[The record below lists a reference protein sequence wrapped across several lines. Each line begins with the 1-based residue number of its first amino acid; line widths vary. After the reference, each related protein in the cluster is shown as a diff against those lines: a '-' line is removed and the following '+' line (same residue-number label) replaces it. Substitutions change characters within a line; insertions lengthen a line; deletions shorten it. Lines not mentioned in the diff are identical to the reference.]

1 MEYKLVETDSILK
14 EIGTT
19 VANAVKDGRKE
30 LNEKEEEFVIKMTKK
45 MLKEYKTKFSEESS

>member
-19 VANAVKDGRKE
+19 VANAAKGGRKE
-30 LNEKEEEFVIKMTKK
+30 LNKDEEEFVIKMTKK
-45 MLKEYKTKFSEESS
+45 MIKEYKTKFSEESS